1 MSPDRH
7 RIEEVIERALAE
19 DLGQGDV
26 TTAALISVHQPGVG
40 FIVIK
45 EEGILAGAGLA
56 KQVFQRVDPQLKVEL
71 LLEDGARVKPG
82 SKVARV
88 TGSFASIL
96 KGERVALNFLQRLSG
111 IASETSCYVES
122 VHGLPVRIMDT
133 RKTTPG
139 LRSLE
144 KYAVRVGGGRNH
156 RMNLG
161 EGILIKDN
169 HLAALRKQG
178 LSIKEIVAKARQNAP
193 PSLLESLPSSLRGA
207 KRQSNLQARQI
218 QVEVEV
224 GTVQEALEAVE
235 AGADIVMLDN
245 MDIEDMCEAVKSI
258 QGRALVEA
266 SGGIT
271 LDNVRAV
278 AETGV
283 DFISIGALTHS
294 VRALDISLEFENR

>member
-1 MSPDRH
+1 MSPDRDL
-7 RIEEVIERALAE
+7 IEEVFERALAE

-26 TTAALISVHQPGVG
+26 TTDALLPVHQPGVG

-45 EEGILAGAGLA
+45 EEGVLAGIGLA

-71 LLEDGARVKPG
+71 LLEDGARVRPG
-82 SKVARV
+82 SKAAKV
-88 TGSFASIL
+88 TGRFASIL

-111 IASETSCYVES
+111 IASETSGYVES

-161 EGILIKDN
+161 DGVLIKDN

-178 LSIKEIVAKARQNAP
+178 LTVKEIVARARQNAP
-193 PSLLESLPSSLRGA
+193 QRLV
-207 KRQSNLQARQI
+207 
-218 QVEVEV
+218 VEVEV

-245 MDIEDMCEAVKSI
+245 MDIKDMREAVKSI
-258 QGRALVEA
+258 HGRALVEA

-283 DFISIGALTHS
+283 DSISIGALTHS
-294 VRALDISLEFENR
+294 VKALDIGLELEAQ